1 MVVFPPNTATASTC
15 DPGPDGERYHD
26 PTLTYLAEPMDGG
39 FVDRTG
45 TPNEQSPLVRS
56 IECLAPF
63 GTTDYA
69 DPLAAAQ
76 RELDAYAR
84 PGVQKVI
91 VMISDGGANT
101 GPNCQDVVTTTTTG
115 SGNHKKTVTTTTKD
129 QDPECIQ
136 PCQSAVNAAA
146 SYKQAG
152 VLVYT
157 VLYGDQSDVPYC
169 EDYDGDKEVPTITPQ
184 QAMADIAGTNKVTG
198 ASDYYDDPDPTDL
211 TGIFQ
216 EISADMS
223 AGTSRIVG

>member
-1 MVVFPPNTATASTC
+1 MVPLTDDYMSSPGVLDTSSTLVKDINCIQPGGGTAYTGALNA
-15 DPGPDGERYHD
+15 GYAALQAQG
-26 PTLTYLAEPMDGG
+26 
-39 FVDRTG
+39 RT
-45 TPNEQSPLVRS
+45 
-56 IECLAPF
+56 
-63 GTTDYA
+63 
-69 DPLAAAQ
+69 
-76 RELDAYAR
+76 
-84 PGVQKVI
+84 GVQKVI
-91 VMISDGGANT
+91 VLLADGAANT

-157 VLYGDQSDVPYC
+157 ILYGDQSDVPYC